1 MIFSHFNHLF
11 YNSNKLIAK
20 RTFIPLLFTALIL
33 VCLVPGCRNR
43 PGPPPNIIV
52 ILADDAGYADFGFMG
67 SDIPTPHIDRLAES
81 GVVFTDAHIT
91 ATVCSPSRAG
101 LITGRY
107 QQRFGHE
114 ANIPPPSLGMDPSEK
129 TIGDALKLAG
139 YKTGIIG
146 KWHLGSTDLYHPN
159 NRGFDEFWG
168 FLGGSRSYYYDEN
181 KDDVKGQER
190 ELLHNNS
197 PVSFSGYLTDEFSFQ
212 SLRFIEENRDHPF
225 FLFLSYNA
233 VHTPMHTLTTDLEK
247 FKDHPR
253 AKLAAMTWA
262 MDRGVGMVMDKLEEE
277 GLAENTLVF
286 FLSDNGGASNNQSSN
301 LPLKGFKGNKFE
313 GGHRTPFILSWP
325 ARVKGGQ
332 IYDGLSSSLDIYAT
346 SMAAAG
352 LDHPPGKA
360 LDGVNLIPYLTGMET
375 SEPHKVLYW
384 RKEKMA
390 AVRKGSYKLIRLDDY
405 GYRLYNLDE
414 DLGEVKDLSESQA
427 ELLQELIS
435 SLEMWE
441 SELMTPLWAESDPW
455 QQVTFEIHR
464 ALMEN
469 REVTIKSPADLH
481 KLKN

>member
-1 MIFSHFNHLF
+1 MPACEIMPD
-11 YNSNKLIAK
+11 A
-20 RTFIPLLFTALIL
+20 
-33 VCLVPGCRNR
+33 
-43 PGPPPNIIV
+43 PPNIIV

-67 SDIPTPHIDRLAES
+67 GDIPTPHIDRLAES
-81 GVVFTDAHIT
+81 GVVFTDMHIT

-114 ANIPPPSLGMDPSEK
+114 ANIPPTNLGMDPGEK

-146 KWHLGSTDLYHPN
+146 KWHLGSRDQYHPN

-168 FLGGSRSYYYDEN
+168 FLGGSRSYYFDES
-181 KDDVKGQER
+181 KDDAKDQER
-190 ELLHNNS
+190 EILHNS
-197 PVSFSGYLTDEFSFQ
+197 SHVSFSGYLTDEFSSQ
-212 SLRFIEENRDHPF
+212 SVNFIEENKNHPF

-233 VHTPMHTLTTDLEK
+233 VHTPMHTLDTDLER

-262 MDRGVGMVMDKLEEE
+262 MDRGVGTILDKLEELE
-277 GLAENTLVF
+277 LKENTLVF
-286 FLSDNGGASNNQSSN
+286 FLSDNGGAANNQSSN

-325 ARVKGGQ
+325 ARVPGGKQ
-332 IYDGLSSSLDIYAT
+332 YDGLSSSLDIYAT
-346 SMAAAG
+346 SIAVAG
-352 LDHPPGKA
+352 LEHSPGKP
-360 LDGVNLIPYLTGMET
+360 LDGVDLIPHVTGIDPT
-375 SEPHKVLYW
+375 EPHDALFW

-390 AVRKGSYKLIRLDDY
+390 AVRMAKYKLIRLDDY
-405 GYRLYNLDE
+405 GYRLYNLQD
-414 DLGEVKDLSESQA
+414 DLGEIQDLSESQP
-427 ELLQELIS
+427 ELLKELIT
-435 SLEMWE
+435 SLELWE
-441 SELMTPLWAESDPW
+441 TELMTPLWHESDPW

-469 REVTIKSPADLH
+469 REVSIKNPADLH

>member
-1 MIFSHFNHLF
+1 M
-11 YNSNKLIAK
+11 KK
-20 RTFIPLLFTALIL
+20 RTNIPLLFTVLIL
-33 VCLVPGCRNR
+33 AGILSACGNR
-43 PGPPPNIIV
+43 PDAPPNILV

-67 SDIPTPHIDRLAES
+67 GDIPTPHIDRLAES
-81 GVVFTDAHIT
+81 GVVFTDMHIT

-114 ANIPPPSLGMDPSEK
+114 ANIPPPDLGMDPSEL

-146 KWHLGSTDLYHPN
+146 KWHLGSRDQYHPN

-168 FLGGSRSYYYDEN
+168 FLGGSRSYYFDES
-181 KDDVKGQER
+181 KDDAEDQER
-190 ELLHNNS
+190 EILHNES
-197 PVSFSGYLTDEFSFQ
+197 HVSFSGYLTDEFSSQ
-212 SLRFIEENRDHPF
+212 SLSFIEENKDHPF

-233 VHTPMHTLTTDLEK
+233 VHTPMHTSDTDLER

-262 MDRGVGMVMDKLEEE
+262 MDRGVGMVLDKLEELE
-277 GLAENTLVF
+277 LKENTLVF
-286 FLSDNGGASNNQSSN
+286 FLSDNGGAANNQSSN

-325 ARVKGGQ
+325 ARVPGGKQ
-332 IYDGLSSSLDIYAT
+332 YDGLSSSLDIYAT
-346 SMAAAG
+346 SLAAAG
-352 LDHPPGKA
+352 INKAPGKP
-360 LDGVNLIPYLTGMET
+360 LDGVDLIPHVTGIDPT
-375 SEPHKVLYW
+375 APHEALFW

-390 AVRKGSYKLIRLDDY
+390 AVRTARYKLIRLDDY
-405 GYRLYNLDE
+405 GYRLYNLQD
-414 DLGEVKDLSESQA
+414 DLGEINDLSESNP
-427 ELLQELIS
+427 ELLMKLIS

-441 SELMTPLWAESDPW
+441 QELEVPLWHESEPW
-455 QQVTFEIHR
+455 QEVTFEIHR

-469 REVTIKSPADLH
+469 REVRIKSPADLH

>member
-1 MIFSHFNHLF
+1 MNKYLAPIIF
-11 YNSNKLIAK
+11 
-20 RTFIPLLFTALIL
+20 LLAALIL
-33 VCLVPGCRNR
+33 AAVMPGCGKK
-43 PGPPPNIIV
+43 PGTPPNIIL

-67 SDIPTPHIDRLAES
+67 SDIPSPNIDRLAES

-114 ANIPPPSLGMDPSEK
+114 ANIPPPDLGMDPSEK
-129 TIGDALKLAG
+129 TLGDALKLAG

-146 KWHLGSTDLYHPN
+146 KWHLGSRDLYHPN

-168 FLGGSRSYYYDEN
+168 FLGGARSYHYNEN
-181 KDDVKGQER
+181 NDDAVEQER
-190 ELLHNNS
+190 EILHNIS
-197 PVSFSGYLTDEFSFQ
+197 HATFKGYLTDEFSNQ
-212 SLRFIEENRDHPF
+212 SVRFIEENKGHPF

-233 VHTPMHTLTTDLEK
+233 VHTPMHTKEADLEM

-277 GLAENTLVF
+277 GLKENTLVF
-286 FLSDNGGASNNQSSN
+286 FLSDNGGAANNQSSN

-313 GGHRTPFILSWP
+313 GGHRTPFVLSWP
-325 ARVKGGQ
+325 ARISGGQ
-332 IYDGLSSSLDIYAT
+332 IYDGLCSSLDIYAT
-346 SMAAAG
+346 SLAAAG
-352 LDHPPGKA
+352 LEDSPGKA
-360 LDGVNLIPYLTGMET
+360 LDGVDLIPHITGLDT
-375 SEPHKVLYW
+375 AEPHKVLYW

-390 AVRKGSYKLIRLDDY
+390 ALRTGPYKLVRLDDY
-405 GYRLYNLDE
+405 GYRLYNLED
-414 DLGEVKDLSESQA
+414 DLGEIHDLSERQP
-427 ELLQELIS
+427 ELLMELIS
-435 SLEMWE
+435 SLELWE
-441 SELMTPLWAESDPW
+441 KELITPLWAESDPW
-455 QQVTFEIHR
+455 QQVTFEIHK

-469 REVTIKSPADLH
+469 REITIKSPADLH

>member
-1 MIFSHFNHLF
+1 M
-11 YNSNKLIAK
+11 KK
-20 RTFIPLLFTALIL
+20 RTYIPLLFTVLIL
-33 VCLVPGCRNR
+33 AGILSACGNR
-43 PGPPPNIIV
+43 PDAPPNILV

-67 SDIPTPHIDRLAES
+67 GDIPTPHIDQLAES
-81 GVVFTDAHIT
+81 GVVFTDMHIT

-101 LITGRY
+101 FITGRY

-114 ANIPPPSLGMDPSEK
+114 ANIPPPNLGMDPSEK

-146 KWHLGSTDLYHPN
+146 KWHLGSRDQYHPN

-168 FLGGSRSYYYDEN
+168 FLGGSRSYYFDES
-181 KDDVKGQER
+181 KDDAEDQER
-190 ELLHNNS
+190 EILHNES
-197 PVSFSGYLTDEFSFQ
+197 HVSFSGYLTDEFSSQ
-212 SLRFIEENRDHPF
+212 SINFIEENKDFPF

-233 VHTPMHTLTTDLEK
+233 VHTPMHTLDADLDR

-262 MDRGVGMVMDKLEEE
+262 MDRGVGMVLDKLEELE
-277 GLAENTLVF
+277 LKENTLVF

-325 ARVKGGQ
+325 ARVPGGKQ
-332 IYDGLSSSLDIYAT
+332 YDGLSSSLDIYAT
-346 SMAAAG
+346 SIAVAG
-352 LDHPPGKA
+352 LEHSPGKP
-360 LDGVNLIPYLTGMET
+360 LDGVDLIPYVTGIDPT
-375 SEPHKVLYW
+375 EPHEALFW

-390 AVRKGSYKLIRLDDY
+390 AVRYGKYKLIRLDDY
-405 GYRLYNLDE
+405 GYRLYNLE
-414 DLGEVKDLSESQA
+414 NDLGEINDLSGSNP
-427 ELLQELIS
+427 ELLKKLIS

-441 SELMTPLWAESDPW
+441 QELVTPLWAESKPW
-455 QQVTFEIHR
+455 QEVTFEIHR

>member
-1 MIFSHFNHLF
+1 MIAN
-11 YNSNKLIAK
+11 
-20 RTFIPLLFTALIL
+20 RTFIPLLFTSL
-33 VCLVPGCRNR
+33 VLGCVFPGCRKV
-43 PGPPPNIIV
+43 PDPLPNIIL

-114 ANIPPPSLGMDPSEK
+114 ANIPPPNLGMDPSEK

-146 KWHLGSTDLYHPN
+146 KWHLGSTDPYHPN

-168 FLGGSRSYYYDEN
+168 FLGGSRSYYYDQN
-181 KDDVKGQER
+181 RDDLKGQER
-190 ELLHNNS
+190 ELLHNNT
-197 PVSFSGYLTDEFSFQ
+197 PVSFSGYLTDEFSLQ

-233 VHTPMHTLTTDLEK
+233 VHTPMHTLSTDLEK

-262 MDRGVGMVMDKLEEE
+262 MDRGVGMVMDKLEEV
-277 GLAENTLVF
+277 GLDQNTLIF

-301 LPLKGFKGNKFE
+301 LPLKGFKGNKYE

-332 IYDGLSSSLDIYAT
+332 SYDGLSSSLDIFAS

-360 LDGVNLIPYLTGMET
+360 LDGVNLIPYLTGKES

-390 AVRKGSYKLIRLDDY
+390 AVRKANYKLIRLDEY

-414 DLGEVKDLSESQA
+414 DLGEVNDLSESQP
-427 ELLQELIS
+427 ELLQEMIS
-435 SLEMWE
+435 SLELWE
-441 SELMTPLWAESDPW
+441 SELMTPLWAESNPW
-455 QQVTFEIHR
+455 QEVTFEIHR

-469 REVTIKSPADLH
+469 REVTIKSPADLQ
-481 KLKN
+481 KQKN

>member
-1 MIFSHFNHLF
+1 M
-11 YNSNKLIAK
+11 K
-20 RTFIPLLFTALIL
+20 RNRTTALIL
-33 VCLVPGCRNR
+33 VTTLFLACVMPGCGTR
-43 PGPPPNIIV
+43 PDTPPNIIV

-114 ANIPPPSLGMDPSEK
+114 ANIPPPDQGMDPSER

-139 YKTGIIG
+139 YRTGIIG
-146 KWHLGSTDLYHPN
+146 KWHLGSMDQFHPN

-168 FLGGSRSYYYDEN
+168 FLGGSRSYYFNET
-181 KDDVKGQER
+181 KDDTEDQER
-190 ELLHNNS
+190 EILHNHSHVN
-197 PVSFSGYLTDEFSFQ
+197 FSGYLTDEFSNQ
-212 SLRFIEENRDHPF
+212 SLRFIEENRDNVF

-233 VHTPMHTLTTDLEK
+233 VHTPMHTETADLEK

-262 MDRGVGMVMDKLEEE
+262 MDRGVGMVLDKLEEE
-277 GLAENTLVF
+277 GLKENTLVF

-313 GGHRTPFILSWP
+313 GGQRTPFILSWP
-325 ARVKGGQ
+325 VKVKGGQ
-332 IYDGLSSSLDIYAT
+332 VYDGLTSSLDIYAT
-346 SMAAAG
+346 AVAVAG
-352 LDHPPGKA
+352 LESPPGKP
-360 LDGVNLIPYLTGMET
+360 LDGVDLIPHITGIDKT
-375 SEPHKVLYW
+375 EPHETLYW

-390 AVRKGSYKLIRLDDY
+390 AIRKGNYKMIRLDTY
-405 GYRLYNLDE
+405 GYKLYDLED
-414 DLGEVKDLSESQA
+414 DLGEINDLSESRPG
-427 ELLQELIS
+427 LLQELIS
-435 SLEMWE
+435 SLELWE
-441 SELMTPLWAESDPW
+441 RELTPPLWAESDPW

-469 REVTIKSPADLH
+469 REVTIKSPADIH
-481 KLKN
+481 KLEN